1 MVSRVEPLCRGR
13 SFYYCLCYRSSG
25 YVFGAFLF
33 LWRLL
38 REHVYLF
45 PFDDTLGDK
54 KISNRIGRL
63 SSFGDPFFHPF
74 LVERQCLA
82 TRIVGTEELED
93 IAGLCGALLL
103 EDDNAK
109 CRVIGPAD
117 ALKSNH
123 QHECDYSRT
132 TRILLEC
139 KKMPTDTI
147 YEGPITMTRKGIGF
161 FSVEGQKEDLLIP
174 KEWSDHALSGDIVK
188 VKRAGKYSDP
198 VGRMPPRDSG
208 KVVEIVSRARET
220 FVGTLVEE
228 DGLTLLAPDY
238 KKMYVP
244 LVIQERGE
252 AQLGDKVLARLGAW
266 DADKDYPLGTI
277 EEVIGKAGVHETE
290 MRALALGQGFS
301 SDYPPGVNA
310 EAEALEKNGTAIL
323 AEEAKNPRRKDF
335 RKVATCTIDPFDA
348 KDFDDAL
355 SVRKLPDGN
364 IEVGVH
370 IADVSFFVKP
380 GTELDKEAIAR
391 ATSVYLVD
399 RTIPMLPEVLSN
411 DLCSLKP
418 DEDRLAVS
426 AVFTLDREAN
436 VQDIWF
442 GETVIHSDKR
452 FTYENAQEVL
462 DSGKGVMHEELSL
475 LYDLS
480 KKIRARRAAKGAIE
494 FDTAEVKVELN
505 AEGKPIA
512 IRLKE
517 RKATN
522 LLIED
527 FMLLANETVAKHLSK
542 LTANGGPHFYSLYR
556 IHDAPDTD
564 RIENLANLLRIM
576 GYHLKTSGSGSVTGA
591 ELNKLMESVKGKP
604 EEYLVKMATLR
615 SMSKAVYTTRNIGH
629 FGLAFDF
636 YTHFTSPIRR
646 YPDLIIHRLIKA
658 HAGGDPITPQEMQE
672 FDTLALH
679 ASEREVAASDAER
692 DSIKMK
698 QVEFLAGRI
707 GEEFDA
713 VISGVTERGLYV
725 EEKTTHADGMIRI
738 KDVGDD
744 YFEYEEKHYRLLGK
758 RTHKAYQLG
767 DPIRVRLSAARL
779 AEKELDFVPV

>member
-1 MVSRVEPLCRGR
+1 MS
-13 SFYYCLCYRSSG
+13 
-25 YVFGAFLF
+25 
-33 LWRLL
+33 
-38 REHVYLF
+38 
-45 PFDDTLGDK
+45 
-54 KISNRIGRL
+54 
-63 SSFGDPFFHPF
+63 
-74 LVERQCLA
+74 
-82 TRIVGTEELED
+82 
-93 IAGLCGALLL
+93 
-103 EDDNAK
+103 
-109 CRVIGPAD
+109 AD
-117 ALKSNH
+117 G
-123 QHECDYSRT
+123 
-132 TRILLEC
+132 
-139 KKMPTDTI
+139 I
-147 YEGPITMTRKGIGF
+147 YEGPITMTRKGFGF
-161 FSVEGQKEDLLIP
+161 FPIGDDADDLLIP
-174 KEWSDHALSGDIVK
+174 PEWTNHALAGDIVK
-188 VKRAGKYSDP
+188 VASAGNYIDP
-198 VGRMPPRDSG
+198 SGRMPPRAAG

-220 FVGTLVEE
+220 FVGTLIEE
-228 DGLTLLAPDY
+228 DGLILLAPDY

-244 LVIQERGE
+244 IVILDRGE
-252 AQLGDKVLARLGAW
+252 AQLGHKVLVRLGEWA
-266 DADKDYPLGTI
+266 ADKKYPLGTI

-301 SDYPPGVNA
+301 SDFPPGVVA
-310 EAEALEKNGTAIL
+310 DAKRLEEHGRALL
-323 AEEAKNPRRKDF
+323 AEEAKNPKRRDF
-335 RKVATCTIDPFDA
+335 RSVPTFTIDPFDA

-355 SVRKLPDGN
+355 SVVRLPDSG
-364 IEVGVH
+364 IQIGVH
-370 IADVSFFVKP
+370 IADVSFFVQP
-380 GTELDKEAIAR
+380 GSALDKEAIER

-426 AVFTLDREAN
+426 AVFTLDSDAN
-436 VQDIWF
+436 IKDVWF

-462 DSGKGVMHEELSL
+462 DAGSGTLHEELSTL
-475 LYDLS
+475 LELS

-494 FDTAEVKVELN
+494 FDTAEVKIELD

-512 IRLKE
+512 VRLKE

-527 FMLLANETVAKHLSK
+527 FMLLANEAVAKHLSK

-576 GYHLKTSGSGSVTGA
+576 GYHLQTSGAGAVTGA
-591 ELNKLMESVKGKP
+591 ELNKLLETVKGKP

-615 SMSKAVYTTRNIGH
+615 SMSKAVYATRNIGH

-646 YPDLIIHRLIKA
+646 YPDLVIHRLIKA
-658 HAGGDPITPQEMQE
+658 HAGGAPITTPEMQA

-698 QVEFLAGRI
+698 QVEFLAGRV
-707 GEEFDA
+707 GQEFDA

-738 KDVGDD
+738 KEVGDD
-744 YFEYEEKHYRLLGK
+744 YFEYDEKNYRLIGR
-758 RTHKAYQLG
+758 RTKKAYQLG
-767 DPIRVRLSAARL
+767 DPIRVRLSAARIP
-779 AEKELDFVPV
+779 EKELDFVPV